1 MLKSDPSSIDRHTLE
16 VKQKLNN
23 VLPEVQRAQNDIES
37 RIKTAE
43 ELIGKGLF

>member
-1 MLKSDPSSIDRHTLE
+1 VLKSEPSSIDRHISE

-23 VLPEVQRAQNDIES
+23 VLPEVKRAQDDIES

-43 ELIGKGLF
+43 ELIGKG